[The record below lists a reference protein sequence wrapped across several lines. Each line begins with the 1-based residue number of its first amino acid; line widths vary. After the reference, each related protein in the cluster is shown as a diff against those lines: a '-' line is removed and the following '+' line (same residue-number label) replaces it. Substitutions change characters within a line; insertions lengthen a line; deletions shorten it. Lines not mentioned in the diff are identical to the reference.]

1 MMASRKNPYDQM
13 MADLLKAEKKI
24 CDGKK
29 ELDNV
34 LSKIKTV
41 ANKFHKLDAWK
52 DYDPDK

>member
-1 MMASRKNPYDQM
+1 MRYMMASRKNPYDQM

-24 CDGKK
+24 CDGK
-29 ELDNV
+29 NV